1 MKGSVIRSVEFFE
14 MPVQPAD
21 GEFKNYLGA
30 VVFGEESGGAC
41 SVLRVLTPMPSAAEL
56 HEELALLHGKVLKSQ
71 LILKQWQKHA
81 LIKALHEFCARGL
94 PLPQLFE
101 KEFAEFAGLS
111 SFQLACYS
119 LACRIP
125 HGETRSY
132 SWLAGILKKPGA
144 ERAVGQAM
152 KTNPFPL
159 LVPCHRIVKKDGHL
173 GGYMGATSQESWQ
186 MDMKKQIL
194 ARESL
199 YRQPSLFD
207 LFAPRSV
214 ARAHVLQ

>member
-14 MPVQPAD
+14 MAVHPAD
-21 GEFKNYLGA
+21 GAANNYLGA
-30 VVFGEESGGAC
+30 VVFGEEKDGAC
-41 SVLRVLTPMPSAAEL
+41 SVLRVLTPRPTAAEL
-56 HEELALLHGKVLKSQ
+56 HQDLSLLHGKVLKSQ
-71 LILKQWQKHA
+71 LLLKQWQKHA
-81 LIKALHEFCARGL
+81 LIQALHEFCQQGF
-94 PLPQLFE
+94 PLPSLFE

-111 SFQLACYS
+111 AFQLDCYAV
-119 LACRIP
+119 ACRIP

-132 SWLAGILKKPGA
+132 SWLATALKKPGA

-173 GGYMGATSQESWQ
+173 GGYMGTASQESWQ
-186 MDMKKQIL
+186 ISLKKQIL

-207 LFAPRSV
+207 LFSPAAV
-214 ARAHVLQ
+214 ARSHVLQ